1 VGIEGIFTFLI
12 SLIYILS
19 VFVVMLSSFTHAQEI
34 QELHQLTKH
43 TSPGQSAYMTVP
55 RPSDIVII
63 QSKIFIDDPVANSVS
78 VIDITNDT
86 KIKDIKGEHEPRAI
100 AVDPNMKKVYV
111 ALSKTWFHCHMVVEV
126 TPTIS
131 QSLLFTLPSF
141 FSLPT

>member
-1 VGIEGIFTFLI
+1 
-12 SLIYILS
+12 
-19 VFVVMLSSFTHAQEI
+19 MLSSFTHAQEI

-86 KIKDIKGEHEPRAI
+86 KIKDIKVEHEPRDI

-111 ALSKTWFHCHMVVEV
+111 ALSM
-126 TPTIS
+126 
-131 QSLLFTLPSF
+131 L
-141 FSLPT
+141 